1 MNPIMLQYFFND
13 IEKQKDIECNYIRNL
28 MYTLIADTVE
38 SVKKRDVKTSCVV
51 DPSKLHFLK
60 HTGFY
65 NCNEHYK
72 FEKNLQDLGLRLH
85 VFPMVSLEK
94 GRIEFDVLERKLTYF
109 QKFQKRNF

>member
-28 MYTLIADTVE
+28 MYKLVADTIE
-38 SVKKRDVKTSCVV
+38 SVKKRDVNTSCVV

-60 HTGFY
+60 HAPFYTCTG
-65 NCNEHYK
+65 HHD
-72 FEKNLQDLGLRLH
+72 FEKSLERILGIQLH

-94 GRIEFDVLERKLTYF
+94 GRIEFNAIRRELTYF
-109 QKFQKRNF
+109 QKRSA